1 MIRFLRFIGLFL
13 QDFIETIVT
22 ALVIFVIFYLF
33 LFQPH
38 QVKGKSMIPA
48 FEDAEYLL
56 TNKITYRFNNPQRG
70 DIVIFKSPQ
79 NKKYDYIKRI
89 IALPGEKI
97 SLKDGKIFINGSSLN
112 ESLYLPEN
120 IYTKGGNFLAE
131 EKELEIPENQYFVVG
146 DNRLNSSDSREWG
159 YITMENIIGKAWLIY
174 WPPSKFGFIPKI
186 DW

>member
-1 MIRFLRFIGLFL
+1 MIRLLKNIGLFL

-38 QVKGKSMIPA
+38 QVKGKSMFPA

-79 NKKYDYIKRI
+79 NKKFDYIKRI

-97 SLKDGKIFINGSSLN
+97 NLKDGKVFINSSYLN
-112 ESLYLPEN
+112 ESAYLAKD
-120 IYTKGGNFLAE
+120 IYTKGSNFLPE
-131 EKELEIPENQYFVVG
+131 EEELEIPKNQYFLIG
-146 DNRLNSSDSREWG
+146 DNRLHSSDSREWG
-159 YITMENIIGKAWLIY
+159 FITRENIIGKAWLRY